1 MTEAERER
9 AAIVEW
15 LRETADAHFNSAEQL
30 SAHPH
35 HTTMADLH
43 YQQGRRYNSV
53 AERIERLDHHKEDS
67 KHG

>member
-15 LRETADAHFNSAEQL
+15 LGGLPWYVQL
-30 SAHPH
+30 SPDHMRAWKPKEL
-35 HTTMADLH
+35 AAAIKR
-43 YQQGRRYNSV
+43 G
-53 AERIERLDHHKEDS
+53 DHHKEDS

>member
-15 LRETADAHFNSAEQL
+15 LREENRLCDCFAREEGECACGVWYDSDKEWPLTRVADA
-30 SAHPH
+30 
-35 HTTMADLH
+35 
-43 YQQGRRYNSV
+43 
-53 AERIERLDHHKEDS
+53 IEAGDHIKDS

>member
-15 LRETADAHFNSAEQL
+15 LREEAKIWQEYSESSMAHAVDE
-30 SAHPH
+30 A
-35 HTTMADLH
+35 AAAIKR
-43 YQQGRRYNSV
+43 G
-53 AERIERLDHHKEDS
+53 DHHKEDS